1 MILVSVDIDAFFVA
15 LYLSYSLTTTQLLN
29 LGNIKNT
36 SDVVFVRSFL
46 DTVLDQY
53 VRGGV
58 EEETDAKNI
67 ESFHRR

>member
-15 LYLSYSLTTTQLLN
+15 LYLSYPLTTTQLLN

-67 ESFHRR
+67 ESVHHR